1 VFEYRISAL
10 IALAILFGTLEASAQ
25 TARISGRVTDATGAV
40 VPATAVTV
48 TNLATGANRRVTTN
62 AEGYYAVPLLL
73 PGGYRVSVEHPGF
86 KPIVQ
91 SGIVLEVDQRAEL
104 NFTLEVGG
112 VSERVEVQAGAT
124 LLNTAEGGQG
134 QVIEN
139 ARIVE
144 LPLNGRT
151 YDDLALGA
159 PGAVQSLNGARFS
172 GFSSGGMRDT
182 RTISPGRVDNN
193 PVELAGASAGPNGTA
208 VDRRHTR
215 SKSDQPTRR
224 NTAGR
229 GRRG

>member
-1 VFEYRISAL
+1 MLETRNCAL
-10 IALAILFGTLEASAQ
+10 IAFGILFGAYNASAQ
-25 TARISGRVTDATGAV
+25 TARISGRVTDASGAV
-40 VPATAVTV
+40 VPATSITV
-48 TNLATGANRRVTTN
+48 TNVANGANRRVTTN

-73 PGGYRVSVEHPGF
+73 PGDYRVSVEHTGF

-91 SGIVLEVDQRAEL
+91 SGIVLDVDQRAEL

-159 PGAVQSLNGARFS
+159 PGAVQSLNGARFG
-172 GFSSGGMRDT
+172 GFSSGGMDL
-182 RTISPGRVDNN
+182 ISGS
-193 PVELAGASAGPNGTA
+193 LTSGSGGGAWAALSASSAFSVRCPSWTA
-208 VDRRHTR
+208 APFDG
-215 SKSDQPTRR
+215 SM
-224 NTAGR
+224 ACAF
-229 GRRG
+229 